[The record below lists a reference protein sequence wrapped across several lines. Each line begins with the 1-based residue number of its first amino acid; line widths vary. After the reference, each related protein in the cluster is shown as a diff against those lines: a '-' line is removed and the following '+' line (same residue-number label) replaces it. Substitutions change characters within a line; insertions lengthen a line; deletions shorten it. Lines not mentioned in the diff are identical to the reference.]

1 MSLLSDLR
9 TYIENN
15 LPSGE
20 TTGVYSFQRP
30 SGIDSIVV
38 KPGSSPQ
45 ANVKMWSQE
54 QFFSIEV
61 IKKVSPQASY
71 NLCLALRDIIVNGK
85 GVLVTGQQ
93 RTLGIYAEN
102 TAPEVVDT
110 TQEENEV
117 YGITFRVKYIDN
129 TIPV

>member
-1 MSLLSDLR
+1 MSLLTDLR

-15 LPSGE
+15 LPNGE
-20 TTGVYSFQRP
+20 ITGVYAFQRP
-30 SGIDSIVV
+30 SGIDSIVI

-45 ANVKMWSQE
+45 ANVGMWSQE
-54 QFFSIEV
+54 QFFSLEV
-61 IKKVSPQASY
+61 IKKVSPKASY
-71 NLCLALRDIIVNGK
+71 DLCLALRDKLVGNK

-93 RTLGIYAEN
+93 RTLAIYAEN

-117 YGITFRVKYIDN
+117 YGITFKVKYLDN